1 MLTELKHESVQL
13 FARKGKETPKKLKYG
28 IWRSV
33 PSRLNCLQKAE
44 EIQSLKFLDNESVDR
59 LGGSYRYHRKGTE
72 AGLFSSSAV
81 CLKGVAECMKCI
93 QSGWRRKRKKE
104 TKKRTCVS
112 PSLCVPGPY

>member
-1 MLTELKHESVQL
+1 M
-13 FARKGKETPKKLKYG
+13 
-28 IWRSV
+28 

-72 AGLFSSSAV
+72 AGLFSSPAV

-93 QSGWRRKRKKE
+93 QSGWRRKRKKQ
-104 TKKRTCVS
+104 TKNVPVCPRPYVS
-112 PSLCVPGPY
+112 PVPISPDVSLCG